1 MYSMKQTENDNHLR
15 NVFISIAVVLI
26 ISFAFLIWLDKNE
39 IRETT
44 IIDSEIVDLREQ
56 IRKEDSLARL
66 EQDSLKN
73 GRKTKDS
80 IYIQTKVKT
89 QIKYVIQKDSLR
101 LLPIDSTIVFLTKR
115 LTNK

>member
-1 MYSMKQTENDNHLR
+1 MSQEKDNHLR

-26 ISFAFLIWLDKNE
+26 ISFAFLIWLDKNGLK
-39 IRETT
+39 ETT
-44 IIDSEIVDLREQ
+44 IIDSQIVDLRAQ
-56 IRKEDSLARL
+56 ILKDDSLARL
-66 EQDSLKN
+66 GQDSLKN
-73 GRKTKDS
+73 GRKIKDS

-101 LLPIDSTIVFLTKR
+101 LLPIDSTIVFLTER